1 MSVIYART
9 SLPKTKYNMKNIIKV
24 RPRYDNF
31 IGGGVTNMKNAPIFK
46 REQID
51 KPNLPTGDTLGV
63 STNNMLFKAIG
74 ETKSL
79 DITTNSNWFIF

>member
-31 IGGGVTNMKNAPIFK
+31 ISGGVNNIKNAPIFT
-46 REQID
+46 REQVT
-51 KPNLPTGDTLGV
+51 KPNPPTGDTLGV
-63 STNNMLFKAIG
+63 STNSMLFKAIG
-74 ETKSL
+74 ETKRL
-79 DITTNSNWFIF
+79 DITTNSNWVII